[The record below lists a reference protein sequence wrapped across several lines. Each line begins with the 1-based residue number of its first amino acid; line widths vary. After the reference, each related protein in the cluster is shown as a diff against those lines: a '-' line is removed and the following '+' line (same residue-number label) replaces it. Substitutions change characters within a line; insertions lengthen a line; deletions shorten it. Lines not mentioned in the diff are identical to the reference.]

1 MLHLPGAEVILDL
14 GTGCGTLAFKAAQKA
29 RRVIGTDINRRAL
42 EFAKFNADL
51 NGITNFEVRAG
62 DRFEPVSDTRF
73 DLIISNPP
81 FFLTLS
87 SKLLFTDN
95 PFALDAFVESLARQA
110 PALLNEGGYFQML
123 CEWVQVKGLPWRDR
137 LKNWFR
143 SSGCDVLVLTEYEI
157 PPADYTLQRAAESAS
172 LHGETSADTLV
183 DHVKYFE
190 ERSVEK
196 IYGGL
201 ITIRRST
208 TWPDGQPRSRNW
220 FVFEEMGGKPSDPIG
235 DLLLERF
242 ASEDVLSLESDSRLL
257 AAKPRVSKDAILVRE
272 SVQDNRAWK
281 LKMAYLERR
290 TGVVRRLGFNSEIA
304 ELVATWDG
312 SQDLDFLITTFA
324 RQKNLSKKQIT
335 QDFLALAR
343 RLASLNLISLG
354 ESRGTSDK
362 RA

>member
-1 MLHLPGAEVILDL
+1 ME
-14 GTGCGTLAFKAAQKA
+14 
-29 RRVIGTDINRRAL
+29 N
-42 EFAKFNADL
+42 
-51 NGITNFEVRAG
+51 
-62 DRFEPVSDTRF
+62 
-73 DLIISNPP
+73 
-81 FFLTLS
+81 
-87 SKLLFTDN
+87 
-95 PFALDAFVESLARQA
+95 LARQA
-110 PALLNEGGYFQML
+110 PALLNEGGYFQGL

-157 PPADYTLQRAAESAS
+157 PPADYTLQRAAESIS
-172 LHGETSADTLV
+172 LHGETSTDTLV

-208 TWPDGQPRSRNW
+208 TGPDGQPRSKNW
-220 FVFEEMGGKPSDPIG
+220 FVFEEMGGKPSAPIG

-257 AAKPRVSKDAILVRE
+257 AAKPRVSKHAILIRE
-272 SVQDNRAWK
+272 LVQDNRAWK

-312 SQDLDFLITTFA
+312 SQDLDFLITTL
-324 RQKNLSKKQIT
+324 RGRRTYPKNKLRKTFSLSHENWH
-335 QDFLALAR
+335 R
-343 RLASLNLISLG
+343 
-354 ESRGTSDK
+354 
-362 RA
+362 